1 VISNRQ
7 SLRIYYR
14 RMATKAEVNTTS
26 PADRRWRRC
35 QLTVPVQIT
44 IEKSQRVNVIN
55 TRGSQMNNGGLAVRT
70 DELAIGD
77 EAEIKFTPP
86 HFYPFVRLRGV
97 IRNRVDDVYGVE
109 FLATSAAEERQ
120 LDLFRHSLARWG
132 A

>member
-1 VISNRQ
+1 
-7 SLRIYYR
+7 
-14 RMATKAEVNTTS
+14 MATEAAFNIATPEG
-26 PADRRWRRC
+26 RRWRRSH
-35 QLTVPVQIT
+35 LTVPVRIT

-55 TRGSQMNNGGLAVRT
+55 TRGSQINNGGFAVRA
-70 DELAIGD
+70 DRELTIGD

-109 FLATSAAEERQ
+109 FLATSAGEERQ
-120 LDLFRHSLARWG
+120 LGLFRRILARWG